1 MITVEKIMPGILT
14 LSFKYYREYIE
25 RVKSLGATFNSDTK
39 TWELSEIFLEELEQ
53 EFDGEL
59 FFKTPKWEITGEP
72 APDYSEMYKFS
83 IDTDVSKMG
92 FKLKPFPYQ
101 EFGIKFL
108 VDRVRTEGMGFTCD
122 DVGLGKTIQAIGT
135 IKNILDD
142 DLAKDVII
150 VCKKSLKSQ
159 WKEEIEKFVDIDAN
173 IYVAED
179 LKSKRYKTYDKVKA
193 DPHKTIL
200 IVNYHVL
207 LNDSKMLKPEMVVYD
222 EVHVAKKYNGKINK
236 ACAEITKKA
245 KYCLFM
251 TGTPIMS
258 KPDDLFG
265 IVSIKDKKYFGGSYK
280 KFEERYL
287 VKTYDRYEQT
297 VGYRN
302 LDELR
307 DKTQKI
313 ILRRTANEV
322 AIDLPEVLEI
332 DMKVE
337 MDDIQLEASEF
348 IRDKVCETEDRI
360 EEIKKRVSKGDK
372 IKNLKSNEREKL
384 DELKRKKEDLEGA
397 LKGFIAVEQI
407 IANNPRLLHFSKS
420 KGIKYTYKDFTPDAK
435 YVSKK
440 YMKLL
445 DIVEEMKGVGQKVI
459 IFSKYETVIK
469 HICDFL
475 EGQKIKAVPYYGQ
488 LNEDERDK
496 TVNEFKFNDAVTAI
510 VGTDAM
516 AEGLNLQVANA
527 VIHVDL
533 PFNQAIYQQRVG
545 RARRAGS
552 KHSTVISYNLI
563 TMGTIDE
570 SIHKKIKETKRDF
583 DVFVSANKAQSEVL
597 KELSN

>member
-1 MITVEKIMPGILT
+1 MITVEQIVPGTLT
-14 LSFKYYREYIE
+14 LSFKYYRPYID
-25 RVKSLGATFNSDTK
+25 RVKSLGARFEPTTK
-39 TWELSEIFLEELEQ
+39 TWELDEHNIDNLEE
-53 EFDGEL
+53 EFQGEL
-59 FFKTPKWEITGEP
+59 FFKTPKWEIVGEP
-72 APDYSEMYKFS
+72 APDYSEMYKFD
-83 IDTDVSKMG
+83 IDTDISKLG

-108 VDRVRTEGMGFTCD
+108 VDRVRSEGMGFTCD

-135 IKNILDD
+135 IKNILDN

-173 IYVAED
+173 IYIAED
-179 LKSKRYKTYDKVKA
+179 LKNKRYKTYDKVKA

-200 IVNYHVL
+200 ILNYHVL
-207 LNDSKMLKPEMVVYD
+207 LNDSKLLKPGMVVYD
-222 EVHVAKKYNGKINK
+222 EVHVAKKHDGKINK
-236 ACAEITKKA
+236 ACKEITQKS

-280 KFEERYL
+280 KFEDRYL
-287 VKTYDRYEQT
+287 VKSYDRYAQV

-307 DKTQKI
+307 EKTQRI

-322 AIDLPEVLEI
+322 AIDLPEVVTI
-332 DMKVE
+332 DKLVE
-337 MDDIQLEASEF
+337 MDELQLEASEF
-348 IRDKVCETEDRI
+348 IREKVCDAEDKI
-360 EEIKKRVSKGDK
+360 EEIKKRITKGSCIKGLTDK
-372 IKNLKSNEREKL
+372 EKEKL
-384 DELKRKKEDLEGA
+384 DELKRKRENLECA
-397 LKGFIAVEQI
+397 MKGFIAIEQI
-407 IANNPRLLHFSKS
+407 VANNPRLIHFSKS
-420 KGIKYTYKDFTPDAK
+420 KAIQQTYKQFTPNAK

-440 YMKLL
+440 YIKLL
-445 DIVEEMKGVGQKVI
+445 DIVEEMKEAGQKVI
-459 IFSKYETVIK
+459 IFSKYETVVR

-475 EGQKIKAVPYYGQ
+475 DSQKIKAVPYYGQ

-496 TVNEFKFNDAVTAI
+496 AVNEFKFNDTVTAI

-516 AEGLNLQVANA
+516 AEGLNLQIANA

-533 PFNQAIYQQRVG
+533 PYNQAIYQQRVG

-552 KHSTVISYNLI
+552 NHSTVISYNLI
-563 TMGTIDE
+563 TAGTIDE
-570 SIHKKIKETKRDF
+570 AIHKKIKETKRDF
-583 DVFVSANKAQSEVL
+583 DVFVSANKAQSKVL

>member
-1 MITVEKIMPGILT
+1 MD
-14 LSFKYYREYIE
+14 
-25 RVKSLGATFNSDTK
+25 SL
-39 TWELSEIFLEELEQ
+39 L
-53 EFDGEL
+53 
-59 FFKTPKWEITGEP
+59 
-72 APDYSEMYKFS
+72 
-83 IDTDVSKMG
+83 IDK
-92 FKLKPFPYQ
+92 KLHDKNDP
-101 EFGIKFL
+101 
-108 VDRVRTEGMGFTCD
+108 
-122 DVGLGKTIQAIGT
+122 KTIQAIGAM
-135 IKNILDD
+135 KDILDN
-142 DLAKDVII
+142 DLAKDIII

-193 DPHKTIL
+193 DPNKTIL
-200 IVNYHVL
+200 ILNYHVL
-207 LNDSKMLKPEMVVYD
+207 LNDKKLLKPEMVVYD
-222 EVHVAKKYNGKINK
+222 EVHVAKKHDGEINK
-236 ACAEITKKA
+236 ACREITKKS

-265 IVSIKDKKYFGGSYK
+265 IIAIKDKKYFGGSYK

-287 VKTYDRYEQT
+287 VKSYDKYIQT

-307 DKTQKI
+307 DKTQRI

-322 AIDLPEVLEI
+322 AIDLPEVVEI
-332 DMKVE
+332 DMTVE

-348 IRDKVCETEDRI
+348 IREKVCDSE
-360 EEIKKRVSKGDK
+360 DK
-372 IKNLKSNEREKL
+372 IKQIKQRIAKGDSLKGLNSKEKEKL

-397 LKGFIAVEQI
+397 LKGFIAIEQI
-407 IANNPRLLHFSKS
+407 VANNPRLIHFSKS
-420 KGIKYTYKDFTPDAK
+420 KGIKNTYKQFTPDAK

-440 YMKLL
+440 YKKLL
-445 DIVEEMKGVGQKVI
+445 DIVEEMKDVGQKVI
-459 IFSKYETVIK
+459 IFSKYETVVK

-475 EGQKIKAVPYYGQ
+475 NGQKIKSIPYYGQ
-488 LNEDERDK
+488 LNGDERDK
-496 TVNEFKFNDAVTAI
+496 AINEFKFNDTITAI

-516 AEGLNLQVANA
+516 AEGLNLQIANA
-527 VIHVDL
+527 VVHVDL
-533 PFNQAIYQQRVG
+533 PYNQAIYQQRVG

-563 TMGTIDE
+563 TKGSIDE

-583 DVFVSANKAQSEVL
+583 DVFVSANKAQSKAL